1 MIEVIDMNK
10 AVNNPEVLNRA
21 DRIVIVPP
29 KSEPMTYVFQ
39 ESDVDNHRNRRI
51 KKAEERRR
59 LKHEAKQR
67 LNNKKKQL

>member
-1 MIEVIDMNK
+1 MNIVMDMND
-10 AVNNPEVLNRA
+10 AVNNPDILSKA

-29 KSEPMTYVFQ
+29 KSEPMIYVFQ
-39 ESDVDNHRNRRI
+39 EGDADNHRNRRI
-51 KKAEERRR
+51 RKAEERRR